1 MRLLILLCLINSING
16 FINFNSIFRSSLNI
30 INKPN
35 IINYK
40 PISSHTTNNNIT
52 FVIWTGYKINPIHYS
67 TFVSNIQTLGIQHNL
82 NIEAIVSNECY
93 LPENKDNIYLFGH
106 SSGGYRVLL
115 NNCNKIKSKIVYGAT
130 HNFKNKLY
138 FGFGKILPNNDINT
152 LTILGEYDKY
162 INIFN
167 IKDEPNNPNQ
177 YNIIAKGSNHLT
189 ITNGKTNCLMALFEK
204 ENIKNDSPLN
214 IANICME
221 FILMNENKNNNLN
234 YYVSITNT
242 IINVTS
248 KIHLTDKNIFVNY
261 LLTELYKDYK
271 QQNHYNLL
279 SFLWSKP
286 FFNNIHTYVDLEQ
299 IWIKTSKSKIDKY
312 NLNDIYKKIPIG
324 NEIKI
329 ITHYNII
336 SWILSKCYVKNNV
349 VHLHHFGFMFFNY
362 YKLPTMYFFS
372 NEYNF

>member
-1 MRLLILLCLINSING
+1 M
-16 FINFNSIFRSSLNI
+16 
-30 INKPN
+30 
-35 IINYK
+35 
-40 PISSHTTNNNIT
+40 
-52 FVIWTGYKINPIHYS
+52 
-67 TFVSNIQTLGIQHNL
+67 
-82 NIEAIVSNECY
+82 
-93 LPENKDNIYLFGH
+93 
-106 SSGGYRVLL
+106 
-115 NNCNKIKSKIVYGAT
+115 
-130 HNFKNKLY
+130 
-138 FGFGKILPNNDINT
+138 
-152 LTILGEYDKY
+152 
-162 INIFN
+162 
-167 IKDEPNNPNQ
+167 
-177 YNIIAKGSNHLT
+177 
-189 ITNGKTNCLMALFEK
+189 
-204 ENIKNDSPLN
+204 
-214 IANICME
+214 
-221 FILMNENKNNNLN
+221 
-234 YYVSITNT
+234 
-242 IINVTS
+242 
-248 KIHLTDKNIFVNY
+248 
-261 LLTELYKDYK
+261 ELYKDYK